1 MVQINLRG
9 AHRLVDL
16 SAASEQCLFN
26 QLSLE
31 VHRDTIH
38 RCTDLSANTDSCS
51 HRPHAKNMEHI
62 DVSDED
68 GEFEWEGG
76 E

>member
-1 MVQINLRG
+1 
-9 AHRLVDL
+9 VD
-16 SAASEQCLFN
+16 SSEASEQCLSIIFHWKCI
-26 QLSLE
+26 
-31 VHRDTIH
+31 VIPDTIH
-38 RCTDLSANTDSCS
+38 RCADLLANADSRS
-51 HRPHAKNMEHI
+51 HRPHPKNMDHI

>member
-1 MVQINLRG
+1 M
-9 AHRLVDL
+9 DL
-16 SAASEQCLFN
+16 SAASVHRLFN

-31 VHRDTIH
+31 VSRDTIH
-38 RCTDLSANTDSCS
+38 RCTDLSANADSCS
-51 HRPHAKNMEHI
+51 YRPHPKNMDHI

-68 GEFEWEGG
+68 GEFEWEGD